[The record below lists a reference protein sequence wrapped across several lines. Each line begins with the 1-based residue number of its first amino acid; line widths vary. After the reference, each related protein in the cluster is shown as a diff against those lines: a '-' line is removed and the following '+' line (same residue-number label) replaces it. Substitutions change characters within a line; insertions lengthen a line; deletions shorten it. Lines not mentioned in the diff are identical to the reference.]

1 MLNLKLQV
9 LIQVCPIELKPLL
22 KNIWPNLKTD
32 GFKNNNIS
40 LTWNQ
45 KVFHF
50 IKNLDPDLIV
60 LQRNHESTNNGS
72 LDKHYV

>member
-9 LIQVCPIELKPLL
+9 LIKVWPIELKTIGQ
-22 KNIWPNLKTD
+22 NIWPNLKTD
-32 GFKNNNIS
+32 GFFKKNIS

>member
-9 LIQVCPIELKPLL
+9 LIKFDPLNWKPLL
-22 KNIWPNLKTD
+22 KNMWPNLKTD
-32 GFKNNNIS
+32 GFFLKKNS

-60 LQRNHESTNNGS
+60 LQRNHESTNHGS